1 MIYSVCKCDTRPS
14 VRCLTREEKKRFGDG
29 LQAVLES
36 KAKIS
41 PLKGI
46 SKVEMSAM
54 TRNY

>member
-54 TRNY
+54 T